1 MEAKIEKLEANVV
14 KVEIKVEADKF
25 DAAIKKA
32 YNKNKMRYNIQGF
45 RKGKV
50 PMAIVKKFY
59 GVEVFYDDAINFII
73 EETYPA
79 VLEENDIKPVD
90 YPKVDVDFEEIG
102 EGKDF
107 VYTAEITVFPEVKLG
122 EYKGLEIE
130 KKTYEVTEEDI
141 QKQLESMQERNSRVE
156 VKDGAIENG
165 DIAVIDYE
173 GFVDGKAFEGG
184 TSQNYP
190 LEIGSKSFI
199 DNFEDQLVGLKAGDE
214 KDVVVTFPE
223 GYGKDDLNG
232 KEATF
237 KVKVNEVKFKEL
249 PALDDEFAKEA
260 TEFETIADVKAD
272 IKKRLEEANAEKEK
286 VETEEAAITALIEA
300 TTIDLPQ
307 VMVEKEIDVMVKDL
321 ENRLKYQ
328 GLTLEQYMQYTNN
341 TEDKMREYMK
351 ENAER
356 KVRADLAIS
365 EVAKAE
371 NITASEE
378 EVKAKA
384 EEIAKMYAPNSE
396 EDKLNSMVEMLMK
409 AQRPMLENDIVI
421 RKTIDLVVDNCKIK

>member
-90 YPKVDVDFEEIG
+90 YPKVDVKEIG

>member
-90 YPKVDVDFEEIG
+90 YPKVDVKEIG

-122 EYKGLEIE
+122 EYKGLELE

-173 GFVDGKAFEGG
+173 GFIDGKAFEGG

>member
-199 DNFEDQLVGLKAGDE
+199 DNFEDQLVGLIAGDE
-214 KDVVVTFPE
+214 KDVVVTFPD

>member
-73 EETYPA
+73 QETYPA

-90 YPKVDVDFEEIG
+90 YPKVDVKEIG

-141 QKQLESMQERNSRVE
+141 QNQLVSMQEKNSRLE

-173 GFVDGKAFEGG
+173 GFIDGEAFEGG

-223 GYGKDDLNG
+223 GYGKDELNG

-237 KVKVNEVKFKEL
+237 KVKVKEVKFKEL

-260 TEFETIADVKAD
+260 TEFETLADVKVD

-307 VMVEKEIDVMVKDL
+307 VMIEKEIDVMVKDL

>member
-90 YPKVDVDFEEIG
+90 YPKVDVKEIG

-173 GFVDGKAFEGG
+173 GFIDGKAFEGG